1 MIPGKFRARYC
12 NLICVALRVSK
23 TQRLAYGPSRRATLL
38 VHIPYRHFEE
48 TQDPNVTFPML
59 HTKMVRMSREELR
72 FSLAGLFRSWRD
84 VFVFDVSKRLEFS
97 TSNGR

>member
-38 VHIPYRHFEE
+38 VHIPYRYFEE